1 MNGGNQPAREAA
13 VLREMKDLA
22 GSITRLTESVGELNN
37 RLISVSRSGPIDEK
51 LEVRKETECPLA
63 GELADQI
70 ERIDGL
76 TRHTQS
82 IISALEI

>member
-22 GSITRLTESVGELNN
+22 GSIDRLTESVGELSN
-37 RLISVSRSGPIDEK
+37 RLISVSRSGAIDEK
-51 LEVRKETECPLA
+51 SEVRKETECPLA
-63 GELADQI
+63 RELADQI